1 MSVLKANKHSSLQMS
16 SMATVRTGRH
26 YDFYVVHSIAL
37 TKHKQL
43 IAHEG
48 PHISYLRRYSVVV
61 EIELDLPGD
70 RHVCYESANDNL
82 KLNFSSTPS
91 CAVPIK
97 LRIRFADWF
106 ICRSVTNALTQTS
119 HHGLSWKQPMS
130 EFKQQK
136 VPKQLHRVV

>member
-1 MSVLKANKHSSLQMS
+1 MIYYA
-16 SMATVRTGRH
+16 
-26 YDFYVVHSIAL
+26 VHSIAL

-48 PHISYLRRYSVVV
+48 PNISCLRRYSVVG

-97 LRIRFADWF
+97 LCGTDLLI
-106 ICRSVTNALTQTS
+106 
-119 HHGLSWKQPMS
+119 GLYVGQEQMP
-130 EFKQQK
+130 
-136 VPKQLHRVV
+136 